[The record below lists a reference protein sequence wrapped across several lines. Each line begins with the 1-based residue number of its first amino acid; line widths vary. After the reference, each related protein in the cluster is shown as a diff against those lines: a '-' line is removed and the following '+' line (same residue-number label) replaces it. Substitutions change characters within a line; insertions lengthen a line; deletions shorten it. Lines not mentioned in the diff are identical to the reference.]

1 MSRSR
6 SGCYTCRARKKKCD
20 EQQPSCGG
28 CKSSNL
34 KCYGYDVA
42 PPDWMQ
48 GKRNWGEIMAT
59 QEARELQSIAGA
71 QYRARR
77 REGKALAT
85 PDSCPQVGALVVS
98 RQQEPESIWWDGSFC
113 DSLPTTCKPPWE
125 DARLLKLYLDFI
137 FPIQFGF
144 YPMSTPADHRWL
156 MSGLCCNTARYH
168 AALSIS
174 ASFHASLSEPD
185 KTDEL
190 GLNSEVAER
199 QTAVLSALQPV
210 ITRFSQRRL
219 SARDVAATGLY
230 ILEVMHQLLSLEV
243 FSMLEGA
250 WQLHHQATR
259 TLLDTMHSYR
269 AASEQGEPALH
280 VSLIDLVLTDLSCPD
295 TKRSFEFHLTS
306 VAWIDVIAN
315 ATYGSP
321 PDTPLQFD
329 YIPYLHRGALK
340 TQRVMGCH
348 SSVMAS
354 IAEITCL
361 ADWRTSQLQ
370 RNSLDTG
377 ELSKRATSLAIRLQ
391 DQVWQLEQ
399 QPTLGLTKIEV
410 ESRLV
415 TLQFA
420 CAAEIY
426 LHVVVHGASPT
437 HAGVVPLV
445 RRNLQMSEALPPG
458 LVIRTNWAFTIT
470 GCLASESMYGRF
482 RGLVMSLRA
491 QNRPMG
497 MIWKGLMVVEE
508 CWRLRRLR
516 PELGGG
522 CDWKMATQSL
532 GKKILLV

>member
-6 SGCYTCRARKKKCD
+6 SGCYTCRLRKKKCD
-20 EQQPSCGG
+20 EQRPCCGG
-28 CKSSNL
+28 CTSSKL
-34 KCYGYDVA
+34 KCYGYDVP

-48 GKRNWGEIMAT
+48 GKRNWGEVMAT
-59 QEARELQSIAGA
+59 QEARELQSVAGA
-71 QYRARR
+71 KYKARR
-77 REGKALAT
+77 REGKAVAM
-85 PDSCPQVGALVVS
+85 PASCPPAGALVV
-98 RQQEPESIWWDGSFC
+98 RQQGPESIWWDGSLC
-113 DSLPTTCKPPWE
+113 TSLPITRKPPQQ
-125 DARLLKLYLDFI
+125 DAPLLKLYLDFI

-144 YPMSTPADHRWL
+144 YPMSTPADHSWL
-156 MSGLCCNTARYH
+156 MSGLCGNGARYN

-174 ASFHASLSEPD
+174 ASFRASLTEPD

-199 QTAVLSALQPV
+199 QAAASSALQPV
-210 ITRFSQRRL
+210 ITRFSQRGL

-259 TLLDTMHSYR
+259 TLLDAMHSYR
-269 AASEQGEPALH
+269 VSEPGEPTLH
-280 VSLIDLVLTDLSCPD
+280 ISPIDLALNDFSSPD
-295 TKRSFEFHLTS
+295 MQRNFEFHLTC

-321 PDTPLQFD
+321 PDAPLQFD
-329 YIPYLHRGALK
+329 YIPYLHCDALK

-361 ADWRTSQLQ
+361 ADWKTSRLQ
-370 RNSLDTG
+370 ENLLDTE
-377 ELSKRATSLAIRLQ
+377 ELSNRVASLAIRVQ
-391 DQVWQLEQ
+391 DQVWQLKQ
-399 QPTLGLTKIEV
+399 QSTLGLTKIEA

-426 LHVVVHGASPT
+426 MHVVVHGADPT
-437 HAGVVPLV
+437 HPEIVSLV
-445 RRNLQMSEALPPG
+445 KRNLQMAEALPPG
-458 LVIRTNWAFTIT
+458 LVIRTNWAFTVT
-470 GCLASESMYGRF
+470 GCLASEALYDRF
-482 RGLVMSLRA
+482 RGLVMSLKA
-491 QNRPMG
+491 QNRPLG

-516 PELGGG
+516 PELERD

-532 GKKILLV
+532 GKKILIV